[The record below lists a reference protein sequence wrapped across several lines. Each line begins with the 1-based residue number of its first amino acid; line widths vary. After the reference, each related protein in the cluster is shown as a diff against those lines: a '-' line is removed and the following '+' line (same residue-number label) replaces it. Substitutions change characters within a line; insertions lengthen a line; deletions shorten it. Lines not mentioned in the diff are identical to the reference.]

1 LNFVNLDGEYTK
13 ELRADAWEMA
23 DRFADEMTKIKPSS
37 CFNLDGGAFRDAAAR
52 EQEEVVGTKPF
63 AAIEADFLKQY
74 EQTKP
79 QGRPEGGLTIEEMA
93 KAANVSHGTIRRW
106 LSTQSGYKTILGTK
120 QYASRKQVVTYYVKQ

>member
-1 LNFVNLDGEYTK
+1 LNCVNLDGGFFPKGLGEK
-13 ELRADAWEMA
+13 
-23 DRFADEMTKIKPSS
+23 
-37 CFNLDGGAFRDAAAR
+37 
-52 EQEEVVGTKPF
+52 QQEVVGTKPF

-120 QYASRKQVVTYYVKQ
+120 QYASRKQVVTYYVKQQ